1 MNNVSDGPFAGAV
14 TAALFLR
21 RFVRQARRYGHFDIY
36 GWRPVQKPLGPK
48 GGEVQAARAVFDM
61 LRTQAPQRPQAV
73 TATLDRRRHAYRDDL
88 AAEHLHDRV
97 TAQRYVPGTRGQV
110 IHSATQLRDRPD
122 LKAGWTTEAL
132 FGEIVTVY
140 ERKDGWAWVQLE
152 RDDYVGYVHEGA
164 LSDQVREPTHMVR
177 AIGTFLYPE
186 PDIKSPPWV
195 HLSITASLAIAE
207 EGPTFCRLADGR
219 HVPTRHIIDRTRFA
233 ADFVAIAERFVG
245 IPYAWGGK
253 TRLGVDC
260 SGLVQVAMQA
270 AGHVC
275 PRDSDMQQA
284 EVGDAVT
291 ISEHLDDLQRGDLV
305 FWKGHVGIMTDGFLL
320 LHANAHHMAVA
331 LEPLKTAVDRIAR
344 AGSPIT
350 AIRRPIRK
358 VA

>member
-1 MNNVSDGPFAGAV
+1 V
-14 TAALFLR
+14 TAN
-21 RFVRQARRYGHFDIY
+21 
-36 GWRPVQKPLGPK
+36 
-48 GGEVQAARAVFDM
+48 
-61 LRTQAPQRPQAV
+61 
-73 TATLDRRRHAYRDDL
+73 LDKRRHPYRDDL
-88 AAEHLHDRV
+88 AAEHLRDRV
-97 TAQRYVPGTRGQV
+97 SAQRYVQGTPGQI

-152 RDDYVGYVHEGA
+152 RDGYVGYVHESA
-164 LSDQVREPTHMVR
+164 LSDQVRAPTHMVR
-177 AIGTFLYPE
+177 ALGTFLYPE

-195 HLSITASLAIAE
+195 HLSITASLAVAE
-207 EGPTFCRLADGR
+207 EGATFSRLADGR
-219 HVPTRHIIDRTRFA
+219 YVPSRHIIDRTRFA
-233 ADFVAIAERFVG
+233 ADFVSVAERFAGV
-245 IPYAWGGK
+245 PYAWGGK

-284 EVGDAVT
+284 EVGEDVLV
-291 ISEHLDDLQRGDLV
+291 SEQLDNLQRGDLV
-305 FWKGHVGIMTDGFLL
+305 FWRGHVGIMTDGFIL
-320 LHANAHHMAVA
+320 LHANAHHMVAV

-344 AGSPIT
+344 AGSQIT
-350 AIRRPIRK
+350 AVRRPARK

>member
-1 MNNVSDGPFAGAV
+1 V
-14 TAALFLR
+14 T
-21 RFVRQARRYGHFDIY
+21 
-36 GWRPVQKPLGPK
+36 
-48 GGEVQAARAVFDM
+48 
-61 LRTQAPQRPQAV
+61 
-73 TATLDRRRHAYRDDL
+73 TLDRRRHAYRDDL

-132 FGEIVTVY
+132 FGEIVTIY

-152 RDDYVGYVHEGA
+152 RDDYVGYVHESA
-164 LSDQVREPTHMVR
+164 LSDQVRESTHMVR

-186 PDIKSPPWV
+186 PDMKSPPWM

-207 EGPTFCRLADGR
+207 EGPAFCRLADGR

-270 AGHVC
+270 AGHAC

-284 EVGDAVT
+284 EIGDAVAV
-291 ISEHLDDLQRGDLV
+291 SEHLDDLQRGDLV
-305 FWKGHVGIMTDGFLL
+305 FWKGHVGIMTDAFML
-320 LHANAHHMAVA
+320 LHANAHHMAVV
-331 LEPLKTAVDRIAR
+331 LEPLKTTADRIAR
-344 AGSPIT
+344 TGSPIA

>member
-1 MNNVSDGPFAGAV
+1 V
-14 TAALFLR
+14 TAN
-21 RFVRQARRYGHFDIY
+21 
-36 GWRPVQKPLGPK
+36 
-48 GGEVQAARAVFDM
+48 
-61 LRTQAPQRPQAV
+61 
-73 TATLDRRRHAYRDDL
+73 LDRRRHPYRDDL
-88 AAEHLHDRV
+88 AAVHLREQV
-97 TAQRYVPGTRGQV
+97 TAQRYVPGTRAQV

-132 FGEIVTVY
+132 FGEVATVF

-164 LSDQVREPTHMVR
+164 LSDQVRAPTHMVR
-177 AIGTFLYPE
+177 ALGTFLYPE

-207 EGPTFCRLADGR
+207 EGATFSRLADGR
-219 HVPTRHIIDRTRFA
+219 HVPSRHIIDRTRFA
-233 ADFVAIAERFVG
+233 ADFVSVAERFVG
-245 IPYAWGGK
+245 VPYAWGGK

-284 EVGDAVT
+284 EIGDAVAV
-291 ISEHLDDLQRGDLV
+291 SEQLEDLQRGDLV

-320 LHANAHHMAVA
+320 LHANAHHMTVV

-344 AGSPIT
+344 TGSHIT
-350 AIRRPIRK
+350 GIRRPPRK
-358 VA
+358 QA

>member
-1 MNNVSDGPFAGAV
+1 
-14 TAALFLR
+14 
-21 RFVRQARRYGHFDIY
+21 
-36 GWRPVQKPLGPK
+36 
-48 GGEVQAARAVFDM
+48 
-61 LRTQAPQRPQAV
+61 V

-88 AAEHLHDRV
+88 AAQHLHDRV

-132 FGEIVTVY
+132 FGEIVTIY

-186 PDIKSPPWV
+186 PDIKSPPWM

-270 AGHVC
+270 AGQVC

-284 EVGDAVT
+284 EIGDAVT
-291 ISEHLDDLQRGDLV
+291 INEHLDDLQRGDLV
-305 FWKGHVGIMTDGFLL
+305 FWKGHVGIMTDAFLL
-320 LHANAHHMAVA
+320 LHANAHHMAVV
-331 LEPLKTAVDRIAR
+331 LEPLKTAVDRIGR

>member
-1 MNNVSDGPFAGAV
+1 
-14 TAALFLR
+14 
-21 RFVRQARRYGHFDIY
+21 
-36 GWRPVQKPLGPK
+36 
-48 GGEVQAARAVFDM
+48 
-61 LRTQAPQRPQAV
+61 
-73 TATLDRRRHAYRDDL
+73 
-88 AAEHLHDRV
+88 
-97 TAQRYVPGTRGQV
+97 
-110 IHSATQLRDRPD
+110 
-122 LKAGWTTEAL
+122 
-132 FGEIVTVY
+132 
-140 ERKDGWAWVQLE
+140 
-152 RDDYVGYVHEGA
+152 
-164 LSDQVREPTHMVR
+164 MVR

-186 PDIKSPPWV
+186 PDIKSPPWM

-284 EVGDAVT
+284 EIGDAVT
-291 ISEHLDDLQRGDLV
+291 ISEHLDNLQRGDLV
-305 FWKGHVGIMTDGFLL
+305 FWKGHVGIMTDGFML
-320 LHANAHHMAVA
+320 LHANAHHMAVV

-358 VA
+358 AA

>member
-1 MNNVSDGPFAGAV
+1 V
-14 TAALFLR
+14 TAN
-21 RFVRQARRYGHFDIY
+21 
-36 GWRPVQKPLGPK
+36 
-48 GGEVQAARAVFDM
+48 
-61 LRTQAPQRPQAV
+61 
-73 TATLDRRRHAYRDDL
+73 LDRRRHPYRDDL
-88 AAEHLHDRV
+88 AAEHLREQV
-97 TAQRYVPGTRGQV
+97 TAQHYVPGTRAQV

-132 FGEIVTVY
+132 FGEVATVF

-164 LSDQVREPTHMVR
+164 LSDQVRAPTHMVR
-177 AIGTFLYPE
+177 ALGTFLYPE

-207 EGPTFCRLADGR
+207 EGATFSRLADGR
-219 HVPTRHIIDRTRFA
+219 HVPSRHIIDRTRFA
-233 ADFVAIAERFVG
+233 ADFVSVAERFVG
-245 IPYAWGGK
+245 VPYAWGGK

-284 EVGDAVT
+284 EIGDAVAV
-291 ISEHLDDLQRGDLV
+291 SEQLEDLQRGDLV

-320 LHANAHHMAVA
+320 LHANAHHMTVV

-344 AGSPIT
+344 TGSHIT
-350 AIRRPIRK
+350 GIRRPSRK
-358 VA
+358 QA

>member
-1 MNNVSDGPFAGAV
+1 M
-14 TAALFLR
+14 TAN
-21 RFVRQARRYGHFDIY
+21 
-36 GWRPVQKPLGPK
+36 
-48 GGEVQAARAVFDM
+48 
-61 LRTQAPQRPQAV
+61 
-73 TATLDRRRHAYRDDL
+73 LDRRRHPYRDDL
-88 AAEHLHDRV
+88 AAEHLREQV
-97 TAQRYVPGTRGQV
+97 TAQHYVPGTRAQV

-132 FGEIVTVY
+132 FGEVATVF

-164 LSDQVREPTHMVR
+164 LSDQVRAPTHMVR
-177 AIGTFLYPE
+177 ALGTFLYPE

-207 EGPTFCRLADGR
+207 EGATFSRLADGR
-219 HVPTRHIIDRTRFA
+219 HVPSRHIIDRTRFA
-233 ADFVAIAERFVG
+233 ADFVSVAERFVG
-245 IPYAWGGK
+245 VPYAWGGK

-284 EVGDAVT
+284 EIGDAVAV
-291 ISEHLDDLQRGDLV
+291 SEQLEDLQRGDLV

-320 LHANAHHMAVA
+320 LHANAHHMTVV

-344 AGSPIT
+344 TGSHIT
-350 AIRRPIRK
+350 GIRRPSRK
-358 VA
+358 QA